1 MLAFANNKIAVFC
14 VKLKV
19 TDASQSQPGLRA
31 SAFPGAALAPGN
43 SGKVM
48 VLYSGRVA
56 VREGIGGG
64 EKHRSSRNG

>member
-1 MLAFANNKIAVFC
+1 MLAFGNNKIAVFC

-31 SAFPGAALAPGN
+31 SAFSGAALAPGN

-48 VLYSGRVA
+48 VLYSGESSGSRGDWRR
-56 VREGIGGG
+56 RETQ
-64 EKHRSSRNG
+64 EF